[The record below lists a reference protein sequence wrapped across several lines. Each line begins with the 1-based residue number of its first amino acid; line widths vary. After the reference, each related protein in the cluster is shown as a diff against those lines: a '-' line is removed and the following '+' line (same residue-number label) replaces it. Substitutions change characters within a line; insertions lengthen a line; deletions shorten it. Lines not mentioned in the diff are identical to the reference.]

1 MDLVISNIDINRW
14 FFKHPKKKTM
24 KKKLLPFFVVI
35 IFGIVFI
42 VFYKG
47 LDDTNIYTPDLN
59 VQRDVPIFN
68 TKDFYSEKA
77 LKSSDIFEFDKTY
90 LLNIWSSWCVPCR
103 QEHPLLMTLK
113 QNDKID
119 IIGLN
124 YKDNKKNA
132 VKFLQEL
139 GNPYEKIF
147 IDLDGTQA
155 IEWGA
160 YGVPE
165 SFLIYNNEIIKKY
178 IGPLNEDLI
187 SEIKYLIK

>member
-1 MDLVISNIDINRW
+1 
-14 FFKHPKKKTM
+14 M

-47 LDDTNIYTPDLN
+47 LEDTNIYTPDLN
-59 VQRDVPIFN
+59 VQRDVTIFN

-77 LKSSDIFEFDKTY
+77 LKSLDIFEFDKTY